1 LLSERVTMAVVWV
14 HNYIVQYANTAIRKS
29 LVYRWQWYCSSAFD
43 RMNLGGIS
51 PLKRFSK
58 LELDLLTANN
68 KLILIHLLH
77 EFKNILL
84 KMSIKNYYVGIY
96 ITGPY
101 SGWFSR
107 VICPGPGPGLSLKIC
122 QFIKLILLWEQNKT
136 Y

>member
-1 LLSERVTMAVVWV
+1 
-14 HNYIVQYANTAIRKS
+14 
-29 LVYRWQWYCSSAFD
+29 
-43 RMNLGGIS
+43 MNLGGIS

-96 ITGPY
+96 IIRALFRVVF
-101 SGWFSR
+101 SGHMSR
-107 VICPGPGPGLSLKIC
+107 AGPGPKPKDLSIYKIN
-122 QFIKLILLWEQNKT
+122 IIVRTK
-136 Y
+136 